1 MYFDIIRITEPDEH
15 GNLVTRSEQVT
26 TRPEYPDIKP
36 SDMSTSNQEKAGVTL
51 SKVGLRK
58 VGDRL
63 AASDVAESQLINS
76 ASAIP
81 EPIPE
86 PSSEPSPEPS
96 PEPKTE

>member
-26 TRPEYPDIKP
+26 IRPEYPDIKP
-36 SDMSTSNQEKAGVTL
+36 SDMSTSNQQKAGVTL
-51 SKVGLRK
+51 TKVGLRK

-81 EPIPE
+81 EPSPQ

-96 PEPKTE
+96 PEPNTE

>member
-1 MYFDIIRITEPDEH
+1 MYFDIIRISEPDEH
-15 GNLVTRSEQVT
+15 GNIITRSEQIT

-36 SDMSTSNQEKAGVTL
+36 SDMSTSNQQKAGVTL
-51 SKVGLRK
+51 TKVGLRK

-76 ASAIP
+76 ASGIP
-81 EPIPE
+81 
-86 PSSEPSPEPS
+86 EPSPEPS